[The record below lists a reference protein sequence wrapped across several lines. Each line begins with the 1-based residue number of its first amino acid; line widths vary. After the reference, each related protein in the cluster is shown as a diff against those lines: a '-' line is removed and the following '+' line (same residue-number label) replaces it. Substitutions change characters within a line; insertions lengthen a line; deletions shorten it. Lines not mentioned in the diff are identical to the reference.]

1 MPTMLKS
8 LLRQEERF
16 MLSHPRILLLIL
28 FLGIGTLEFFITPAT
43 VAASEGS
50 QQWSETTHSL
60 DQVGQHALK
69 YVVLSMLLERLLTC
83 LFKAEELFASLL
95 GKIGKKLV
103 TIGFGLKTPVAI
115 GLGVLLAWGLNLDIS
130 CEVLNAVQTGGC
142 GSKPG
147 KELGLWHVI
156 DGLLLAGGNDGV
168 YRLLAK
174 FGINKRFI

>member
-1 MPTMLKS
+1 
-8 LLRQEERF
+8 

-43 VAASEGS
+43 VAASEGA
-50 QQWSETTHSL
+50 QQWSQATHNL
-60 DQVGQHALK
+60 DQVGQLALK

-83 LFKAEELFASLL
+83 LFKAEELFTSLL

-115 GLGVLLAWGLNLDIS
+115 GLGVLLAWGLNLNIS
-130 CEVLNAVQTGGC
+130 CEVLNAVQTAGC
-142 GSKPG
+142 NPKLWE
-147 KELGLWHVI
+147 KWELGHVV
-156 DGLLLAGGNDGV
+156 DGLLLAGGNDGF
-168 YRLLAK
+168 YRLLTK